1 MFRKAAKRRA
11 DWRLPVG
18 LIVFLA
24 SGPAALAQGYCGDI
38 GRAEAALEGAGV
50 AVDLRS
56 VEAFYD
62 TAGGPCAWDHASAEA
77 LISAVDQAGDH
88 GLDPALFHA
97 GEFGESAGAS
107 GEDAAAV
114 RDFLLTD
121 AAIKYGIALTRGLSA
136 DPVPSVDRAADARPS
151 GELIDGL
158 GKALSEGGVETWLQT
173 LSPRAPPYDRLKAA
187 LSSYRAIAA
196 AGGWDELPADM
207 RIGRKKKSP
216 LVAELKRRLAI
227 EGDLT
232 LDDGSPVYDEAV
244 RAAVLRFQER
254 NGLRADGKLNA
265 KTIAR
270 LNVSA
275 AERVAQISLNMERWR
290 VYGRD
295 LATTRVEVNAPDAT
309 AVLFRDN
316 APVLKM
322 NAVVGAP
329 GHDTPTLSST
339 INTVVLNPPWNI
351 PRSIIQNEIKPLLK
365 RNPNYLTEN
374 RMYWSGDQLI
384 QEPGPRNALGR
395 IKFEFPNRYSVY
407 LHDTPARRL
416 FTDPER
422 AQSHGCVRLER
433 PLDLALELLQGDPEW
448 TRETVEQAIR
458 EGDTKRIALTE
469 PTAVVITYQT
479 VFVGDDGMVQFR
491 PDIYGLDTQLTLALS
506 QRVAALRS
514 EPQQW

>member
-11 DWRLPVG
+11 DWRLLVG
-18 LIVFLA
+18 LVVFLA
-24 SGPAALAQGYCGDI
+24 PGSLARAQGYCGDI
-38 GRAEAALEGAGV
+38 GRAEAALTSTGV
-50 AVDLRS
+50 AVDFQS

-62 TAGGPCAWDHASAEA
+62 AAGGPCAWDQASAEA

-97 GEFGESAGAS
+97 GEFGEGAGAS
-107 GEDAAAV
+107 AEDAAAV
-114 RDFLLTD
+114 RDLLLTD

-136 DPVPSVDRAADARPS
+136 DPVPSADRAADARPN

-158 GKALSEGGVETWLQT
+158 SKALSQGGVEVWLQA
-173 LSPRAPPYDRLKAA
+173 LSPRALPYDRLKAA

-196 AGGWDELPADM
+196 AGGWSALPGDM

-216 LVAELKRRLAI
+216 LVTDLKRRLAI

-232 LDDGSPVYDEAV
+232 FDDGSPVYDEAV

-265 KTIAR
+265 KTIER

-275 AERVAQISLNMERWR
+275 AQRVAQISLNMERWR

-295 LATTRVEVNAPDAT
+295 LAVTRVEVNAPDAT

-329 GHDTPTLSST
+329 GHDTPTLMST
-339 INTVVLNPPWNI
+339 INTVVLNPTWNI

-384 QEPGPRNALGR
+384 QEPGPQNALGR

-448 TRETVEQAIR
+448 TREAIEQAIR
-458 EGDTKRIALTE
+458 EGDTKRIALSE

-491 PDIYGLDTQLTLALS
+491 PDIYGLDTKLTLALS
-506 QRVAALRS
+506 QRVAAMRS